1 MSDEAA
7 LLRELVRDGVIG
19 GALAAHVALLADAG
33 VPLVVA
39 SSSSELATR
48 VAGAFAAASPVPGAA
63 ESGREIEI
71 KSGHHFEWLAD
82 PTGIGCMDPLA
93 GSAPR
98 SPRSSRLRIAGLL
111 SGLDPVTART
121 ALRALSR
128 GFPALIEAHGTG
140 LAELLD
146 ALRADPHR
154 VPEDDLRRL
163 GLVLCLDATNL
174 TAAHLLRSAET
185 GDRRPPALLAVWD
198 AARAGWDDFVWAAV
212 PELAERCGVSQAAYE
227 VRHAERLEILEA
239 GELQ

>member
-1 MSDEAA
+1 MSDEVA

-33 VPLVVA
+33 NPLVVA
-39 SSSSELATR
+39 GSDSRLVSR
-48 VAGAFAAASPVPGAA
+48 VADAFAAASPIPGAA
-63 ESGREIEI
+63 ESCREIMIEN
-71 KSGHHFEWLAD
+71 GHHFEWLAD

-93 GSAPR
+93 GGAPR

-111 SGLDPVTART
+111 SGLDSVTART

-128 GFPALIEAHGTG
+128 GFPAIIQARGTG

-174 TAAHLLRSAET
+174 TAAHLMRSAET

-198 AARAGWDDFVWAAV
+198 EMRAVWDDFAWAAV

-227 VRHAERLEILEA
+227 VRHAERRQILGA

>member
-1 MSDEAA
+1 MSREAA
-7 LLRELVRDGVIG
+7 LLRELVREGVIG
-19 GALAAHVALLADAG
+19 GALAAHASLLADAG

-39 SSSSELATR
+39 GGDTRLATR
-48 VAGAFAAASPVPGAA
+48 VADAFAAASPVPGAA

-71 KSGHHFEWLAD
+71 GSGHHFEWLAD

-111 SGLDPVTART
+111 SDLDPVAART
-121 ALRALSR
+121 GLRALSR
-128 GFPALIEAHGTG
+128 GFPALIEARETG

-198 AARAGWDDFVWAAV
+198 AARAGWDDFAWAAV